1 MNDQRGSDK
10 ERDRLLTQRTESLGT
25 DSRGTDPLQRDP
37 LRIARGIAWGIIIGS
52 SMWVLVIALV
62 VLWIKH

>member
-10 ERDRLLTQRTESLGT
+10 ERDRLLTQRTESLGA